1 MFDFGGPVLL
11 TPFELRHIGED
22 ALGLPPGTLAWTG
35 PFNPA
40 ADPQWQAFQAGEINE
55 REYWDV
61 QVARFAELTGLDA
74 RMPVMMGYL
83 YTGTQD
89 TLIRPDA
96 HLLLRDAQCAGRPVG
111 MLTNDLTAFHDASW
125 VNRMTIIQ
133 EFDAQVDGRADG
145 VLKPDPAAYL
155 LICER
160 LGVPPAE
167 VVFLDDQPVNL
178 TGAASVGMQC
188 VHIDPTNPGPGFV
201 AARELL
207 QL

>member
-1 MFDFGGPVLL
+1 MVFDFGGPVIL
-11 TPFELRHIGED
+11 TPFELRRIGED
-22 ALGLPPGTLAWTG
+22 ALGLPPGTFTWSG

-40 ADPQWQAFQAGEINE
+40 ADPEWQAFQAGEINE

-61 QVARFAELTGLDA
+61 QVARFADLTGLDA
-74 RMPVMMGYL
+74 RMPVMMWYL

-89 TLIRPDA
+89 TFIRPDA
-96 HLLLRDAQCAGRPVG
+96 RLLLRDAQCAGRPVV

-133 EFDAQVDGRADG
+133 EFDAQVDGRTDG

-160 LGVPPAE
+160 LGVPPA
-167 VVFLDDQPVNL
+167 
-178 TGAASVGMQC
+178 
-188 VHIDPTNPGPGFV
+188 
-201 AARELL
+201 
-207 QL
+207 